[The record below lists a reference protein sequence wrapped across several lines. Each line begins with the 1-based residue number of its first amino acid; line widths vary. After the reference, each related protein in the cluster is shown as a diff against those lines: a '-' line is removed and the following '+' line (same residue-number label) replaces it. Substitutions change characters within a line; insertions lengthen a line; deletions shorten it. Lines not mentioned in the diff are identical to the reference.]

1 MKHYKELMDV
11 ETVSIDLDVLAS
23 TARLIAYGAP
33 NANMHDVEYALHNV
47 TDQLDAL
54 CKRLRETFD
63 VLFNDIRDE
72 GDKNDEAKARKAKS
86 KKDSF

>member
-1 MKHYKELMDV
+1 MKYYKELMDV

-23 TARLIAYGAP
+23 TVRLVTYGAP

-47 TDQLDAL
+47 TDQLEAL
-54 CKRLRETFD
+54 SKRLRMTFD
-63 VLFNDIRDE
+63 TLFNQIRE
-72 GDKNDEAKARKAKS
+72 EEEKADEAKAGKAKS